1 MIKLIHVS
9 TGYYKQKVINDL
21 CLNFQAGEF
30 CSILGPNGAG
40 KSTLLKAIIGVLP
53 LTAGDIYIKERNL
66 KDWHRRELARVISVI
81 PQEITYQFDY
91 TVTELVLMGR
101 YPYINF
107 WQTYSSADRREV
119 DLVLEELHLYPL
131 RHKPYSQ
138 LSGGEKQRVN
148 IARALV
154 QNTEII
160 LLDEALV
167 HLDINHQ
174 LDIIRLLAD
183 INRNHNKLIV
193 LISHNINLSADYSDR
208 IMILKDGQLF
218 CEGKPEEVINTDNLK
233 RVYGTELQIFQN
245 PFSGKPN
252 VFFK

>member
-1 MIKLIHVS
+1 MIKLQNVS
-9 TGYYKQKVINDL
+9 TGYYKQKVIENL
-21 CLNFQAGEF
+21 TLTFRKGEF

-40 KSTLLKAIIGVLP
+40 KSTLLKAIIGFLP
-53 LTAGDIYIKERNL
+53 LSQGDIYIKDKNL
-66 KDWHRRELARVISVI
+66 NSWQRKELAKVISVI

-101 YPYINF
+101 YPYRNF
-107 WQTYSSADRREV
+107 WQTYSAADRREV
-119 DLVLEELHLYPL
+119 DAVLDELHLFPL
-131 RHKPYSQ
+131 RYKPYSQ

-154 QNTEII
+154 QKTEII

-174 LDIIRLLAD
+174 LDIIKLLAD
-183 INRNHNKLIV
+183 INRHHNKLIV
-193 LISHNINLSADYSDR
+193 LISHNINLSSDYCDR

-218 CEGKPEEVINTDNLK
+218 SEGTPQDVITVENLK
-233 RVYGTELQIFQN
+233 RVYNTELQIFEN
-245 PFSGKPN
+245 PFTKKPN
-252 VFFK
+252 VFYK